1 MSWWESFTAWASVR
15 TDSASRRPTSALR
28 LYFAAN
34 AASSSLN
41 SISAPL
47 SVSLYRSNYTTFCQ
61 MYQGGLIQPTYNGCS
76 EQFMRGNSKLMA
88 LAGCAYIGI
97 YVFCADA
104 RPRTAVHLTRGF
116 AACNA
121 ASTPWHEG
129 RVRIP
134 PMFRCLYI
142 CRDLRPASP
151 RRRDRWSPSDAR
163 DTNRASPDTNIH
175 ECRLSIDIYLASRQG
190 VRRSATDIHITII
203 ATWLPIFVQ
212 PRRGVFVSRRRR
224 AFVLAQRRKHA
235 VLTAG
240 RAIPR
245 RPPSMI
251 W

>member
-1 MSWWESFTAWASVR
+1 MQHA
-15 TDSASRRPTSALR
+15 
-28 LYFAAN
+28 Y
-34 AASSSLN
+34 
-41 SISAPL
+41 
-47 SVSLYRSNYTTFCQ
+47 NYTKSSQ
-61 MYQGGLIQPTYNGCS
+61 KKRERVARGCS
-76 EQFMRGNSKLMA
+76 GQFMRGNRKLMA
-88 LAGCAYIGI
+88 LASCAYIGI

-116 AACNA
+116 AACDA

-175 ECRLSIDIYLASRQG
+175 ECRLSIDIYQASRQG

-203 ATWLPIFVQ
+203 APWLPIFVQ

-224 AFVLAQRRKHA
+224 AFVSWRDGESTQC
-235 VLTAG
+235 
-240 RAIPR
+240 
-245 RPPSMI
+245 
-251 W
+251 

>member
-1 MSWWESFTAWASVR
+1 
-15 TDSASRRPTSALR
+15 
-28 LYFAAN
+28 
-34 AASSSLN
+34 
-41 SISAPL
+41 
-47 SVSLYRSNYTTFCQ
+47 
-61 MYQGGLIQPTYNGCS
+61 
-76 EQFMRGNSKLMA
+76 MA
-88 LAGCAYIGI
+88 LASCAYIGI

-104 RPRTAVHLTRGF
+104 RPRTAVHLTRGSAPCGPF
-116 AACNA
+116 GVRASRSGNPTPSARANLAACDA

-142 CRDLRPASP
+142 CRDLRPSST
-151 RRRDRWSPSDAR
+151 RRLDRWSPSDAR

-175 ECRLSIDIYLASRQG
+175 ECRLSIDIYQASRQG
-190 VRRSATDIHITII
+190 VRRAGPCGCFAVRATRSPNLTPSAQAHPATDIHITII
-203 ATWLPIFVQ
+203 APRLPIFVQ
-212 PRRGVFVSRRRR
+212 PRRGVPPQAGFR
-224 AFVLAQRRKHA
+224 VLARRRKHA